1 MPLEFRPL
9 LLIFLSF
16 LTALIVS
23 GESQSQSPSA
33 QQLNQEG
40 FIFLY
45 NGAAAEALSSWQQAE
60 ELYRNQNNLE
70 GITGT
75 QLNQAL
81 AEQSL
86 GLYPRACTTI
96 AQAIAIPV
104 QTCQPDYGE
113 DAVLS
118 SFSNIEL
125 TDASRI
131 GIRLLGENLRLLG
144 NLAEAEST
152 LTFAEAQTD
161 PDSSEASRIALALG
175 SVHHFATKAAIQ
187 SYARVSA
194 REVQSRNE
202 ITAEINSQLE
212 QARANYRSA
221 AGSDDAEIATK
232 ANLNLIEL
240 LVEVAVNT
248 SLPQSAS
255 AVRVS
260 SQLSSDA
267 SMAYSQLSHTDFD
280 QLPAVES
287 IYGRLNLAGNLIAVI
302 QSEEMHSLFGSAV
315 DFPVVERW
323 VSDATALAEKIDD
336 KRALSFAH
344 GKAAELKA
352 LQSASTAA
360 VETQYAQALAL
371 AQSVQAFDISYD
383 WAYRL
388 AQLSE
393 AAGRD
398 DKAAEYYESA
408 LAALDQV
415 REDLIAVNSEL
426 RFDFAQKIEPVYRD
440 YLQFL
445 VNVPDPNF
453 AQAVEVHESLQLA
466 QLENFLRCGRLISP
480 EPELGDVVTI
490 HVINLDSSIEII
502 LSRSS
507 ETYGYSVLAEEV
519 ISSAENL
526 ALNLQSPSFIEIP
539 ESDFLPYAELLYDKM
554 LRPAVAAGFISNDEP
569 LSFVLDAPFQTIPMG
584 VLHDG
589 QQYLAATH
597 LLSNSLQLR
606 QSVMPS
612 ASSSA
617 LFAGLSERAPSFSE
631 PLAPI
636 GIRPLPET
644 EFEAAALK
652 RYLRSKV
659 LLDSD
664 FTAKQLKDEVAED
677 DYRILHISTHGQFSS
692 VPERTFLVAWDKLL
706 DIQEMA
712 QIFQGAGN
720 IDLLVLS
727 ACQSAVGDERSTLG
741 LAGLAVQSGARSAIA
756 SLWLVDSTG
765 SSVLMDRFY
774 EGLNQSLSNAEALQ
788 QAQLTLLQ
796 SSAFSHPFYWAP
808 FVLIESITEFNPGI
822 SDEEVLSLAHR
833 SAALLV
839 TKLHLLGQKADNL
852 IALSPNI
859 DDSRSD

>member
-1 MPLEFRPL
+1 MSFRIRPL

-16 LTALIVS
+16 LVVLIFS
-23 GESQSQSPSA
+23 GKARTQSLSA

-40 FIFLY
+40 FVFLY

-70 GITGT
+70 GVTGT

-96 AQAIAIPV
+96 TQAIAIPD
-104 QTCQPDYGE
+104 QTCQPNYGE

-118 SFSNIEL
+118 SLSKIEL
-125 TDASRI
+125 TDVNRT
-131 GIRLLGENLRLLG
+131 GIRLLGENLRLIG
-144 NLAEAEST
+144 NLAEAESA
-152 LTFAEAQTD
+152 LTFAWAQAD
-161 PDSSEASRIALALG
+161 PDSLEASQIALALG
-175 SVHHFATKAAIQ
+175 GVHHFAAKAAIQ
-187 SYARVSA
+187 SYARVSP
-194 REVQSRNE
+194 REVQSRTE
-202 ITAEINSQLE
+202 IVSEINSQLE
-212 QARANYRSA
+212 QARASYRSA
-221 AGSDDAEIATK
+221 AGSDDAEISTK

-240 LVEVAVNT
+240 LVGAAVNT
-248 SLPQSAS
+248 SLPQSSIS
-255 AVRVS
+255 AGVS

-267 SMAYSQLSHTDFD
+267 AMAYSQLGRTDFD
-280 QLPAVES
+280 QLPAIDS
-287 IYGRLNLAGNLIAVI
+287 IYGRLNLAGNLIAAS
-302 QSEEMHSLFGSAV
+302 QSEKARSLFGSAM
-315 DFPVVERW
+315 DSSETERW
-323 VSDATALAEKIDD
+323 VAGATALAEKIDD
-336 KRALSFAH
+336 KRALSFAY
-344 GKAAELKA
+344 GTAAELEA
-352 LQSASTAA
+352 LQSASTIA
-360 VETQYAQALAL
+360 VDAQYAQALAL

-393 AAGRD
+393 TAGRD

-408 LAALDQV
+408 LTALDQV
-415 REDLIAVNSEL
+415 REDLVAVNSEL

-445 VNVPDPNF
+445 VNASNSNY
-453 AQAVEVHESLQLA
+453 AQAVEVHDSLQLA

-490 HVINLDSSIEII
+490 HVINLDNSIEVL
-502 LSRSS
+502 LSRAS

-519 ISSAENL
+519 VPSAENL
-526 ALNLQSPSFIEIP
+526 ALNLQSPSFIEIS
-539 ESDFLPYAELLYDKM
+539 ESDFLPYAELLYDKL

-584 VLHDG
+584 ILHDG

-597 LLSNSLQLR
+597 LLSNSLQPG
-606 QSVMPS
+606 QSVMLS
-612 ASSSA
+612 ASSNA
-617 LFAGLSERAPSFSE
+617 LFAGLSEQAPSFSE
-631 PLAPI
+631 PLAPV

-644 EFEAAALK
+644 EFEAAALG
-652 RYLRSKV
+652 RYVRSKV
-659 LLDSD
+659 LLDRD
-664 FTAKQLKDEVAED
+664 FTAEQLEDEVADD
-677 DYRILHISTHGQFSS
+677 DYQIVHISTHGQFSS
-692 VPERTFLVAWDKLL
+692 VPERTFLVAWDRLL

-727 ACQSAVGDERSTLG
+727 ACQSAVGDDRSALG

-774 EGLNQSLSNAEALQ
+774 EGLNQGLSNAEALQ
-788 QAQLTLLQ
+788 QAQITLLQ

-808 FVLIESITEFNPGI
+808 FVLVES
-822 SDEEVLSLAHR
+822 
-833 SAALLV
+833 
-839 TKLHLLGQKADNL
+839 
-852 IALSPNI
+852 
-859 DDSRSD
+859 